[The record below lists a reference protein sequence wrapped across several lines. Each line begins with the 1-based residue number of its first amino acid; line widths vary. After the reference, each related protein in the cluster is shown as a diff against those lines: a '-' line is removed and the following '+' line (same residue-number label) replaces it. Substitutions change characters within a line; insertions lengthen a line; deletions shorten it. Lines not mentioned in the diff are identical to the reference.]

1 MTTRY
6 TYLDRLDRRRMGLP
20 AAGRMQ
26 DRDSRNMKL
35 ADGILLIL
43 SVAVAAGVAGVMA
56 RPEFALWIAQARQS
70 LGL

>member
-1 MTTRY
+1 
-6 TYLDRLDRRRMGLP
+6 
-20 AAGRMQ
+20 
-26 DRDSRNMKL
+26 MKL